1 MCSKTVLQFVAFCC
15 IRCIRSKRHGLLTLW
30 ELAQEWL
37 HINLSAKKQNDRCRP
52 CYLQAMSVFV
62 CQILE
67 GNGLCGCPCFGH
79 LETEARTEK
88 RQRCKIFGQVWQRH
102 RSMEGCCKMCAKN
115 KGENRFLL
123 CLKRFQQ
130 NRQTDLNLTQNRQ
143 SACVLDRGCGFACP
157 ILCSAR
163 VLEGQ

>member
-1 MCSKTVLQFVAFCC
+1 MCSKTVLQFVTFCC

-37 HINLSAKKQNDRCRP
+37 HINLSAKKQNDPCRP
-52 CYLQAMSVFV
+52 CYLQAMSVLV

-79 LETEARTEK
+79 LETEARTKK
-88 RQRCKIFGQVWQRH
+88 RQVWQRH
-102 RSMEGCCKMCAKN
+102 KSMEGCCKMCAKN
-115 KGENRFLL
+115 KGENMFVL
-123 CLKRFQQ
+123 CLKRFQ
-130 NRQTDLNLTQNRQ
+130 QNRQ

-157 ILCSAR
+157 IPCSAR